1 MARIKGIKVGITDI
15 TSAYSDETSQSDSKQ
30 LEVVAVALADVSG
43 SISALGDTVYTGSA
57 ITPVPTVTVTL
68 DGVVT
73 TLVEGT
79 DYTVSYSNNINVGT
93 ATVTVTGTGNYTGT
107 ISRTWNITGATI
119 TVVANDQS
127 FTYDGS
133 YHGNPVTATTVNNQ
147 TATIKY
153 GTTSGTYNLDSA
165 PQIKNVNEIPSG
177 IVYFK
182 VTAPNHTDYTGSYQL
197 VIYPKVATLSWGQTT
212 WMFDGS
218 AHTVTCTVSN
228 LETGDTCTVTLDN
241 PTRTAIGTQTVTA
254 TGLSNSNY
262 TLTGAT
268 DLSRDLVISAALFV
282 KLSGT
287 WTPVKGVYKKIGGSW
302 IEQDMTSAFSTAE
315 RYKKMN

>member
-1 MARIKGIKVGITDI
+1 MSEIRGIKVGKTNI
-15 TSAYSDETSQSDSKQ
+15 TSTYTSKDDTK
-30 LEVVAVALADVSG
+30 EFTVTPVS
-43 SISALGDTVYTGSA
+43 LGTIATPANTVYTGSA
-57 ITPVPTVTVTL
+57 ITPTPTVTAVV
-68 DGVVT
+68 DGVST
-73 TLVEGT
+73 TLEFGT
-79 DYTVSYSNNINVGT
+79 DYTLSYSNNTNVGT
-93 ATVTVTGTGNYTGT
+93 ATVTATGIGNFEGT
-107 ISRTWNITGATI
+107 VSSTWQITGATI
-119 TVVANDQS
+119 TVTANDQS

-133 YHGNPVTATTVNNQ
+133 YHGSSVTVSTVNDQ
-147 TATIKY
+147 PYEVKY
-153 GTTSGTYNLDSA
+153 RTTSSGEYNLTSA
-165 PQIKNVNEIPSG
+165 PQFKNVVNSG
-177 IVYFK
+177 YLGTVYFQ
-182 VTAPNHTDYTGSYQL
+182 VTADNHQTYTGSYQL

-218 AHTVTCTVSN
+218 PHTVTCTVSN

-241 PTRTAIGTQTVTA
+241 PTRTAIGTQTVEA
-254 TGLSNSNY
+254 IGLSNSNY

-268 DLSRDLVISAALFV
+268 DLTRDLIISAALFV